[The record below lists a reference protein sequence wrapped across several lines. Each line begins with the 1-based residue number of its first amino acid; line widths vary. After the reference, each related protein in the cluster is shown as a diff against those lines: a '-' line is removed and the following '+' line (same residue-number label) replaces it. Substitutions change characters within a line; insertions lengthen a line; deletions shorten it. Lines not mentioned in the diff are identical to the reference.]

1 MERRVLRWVVV
12 LALVFGTVGGTTAA
26 AVADGTNRE
35 DGTNRVDGVAGTNAP
50 SLAMQEEVQEEEEG
64 ENEAEREN
72 GGAGAGIVPEWWGF
86 GGEAAEAAYVG
97 LAELGVAVLLIGVLG
112 YSVGKRTGIV
122 PPKYRLR
129 SLKLHEGTML
139 VGAALT
145 VPHFLLAEEEGGVG
159 SLVVLFLAVEVA
171 SGFYGRHLHRHVVR
185 MGRGEATPAVVG
197 SVFDVTNRVLFR
209 RWRTI
214 HVWLTVV
221 TALVIA
227 LHVLTAVGD

>member
-1 MERRVLRWVVV
+1 MERKVLRWVVL
-12 LALVFGTVGGTTAA
+12 LALVLGTVGGTTAV
-26 AVADGTNRE
+26 AVADGTNRVAGV
-35 DGTNRVDGVAGTNAP
+35 DRVGGTNAP
-50 SLAMQEEVQEEEEG
+50 SLAMQEEEED
-64 ENEAEREN
+64 ENEAESEN

-97 LAELGVAVLLIGVLG
+97 LAELGVTALLIGVLG

-139 VGAALT
+139 VGTALT
-145 VPHFLLAEEEGGVG
+145 VPHFLLTEDEGGIG
-159 SLVVLFLAVEVA
+159 TLVVFFLAVEVA